1 MGAWVATVGVPPV
14 CQERVL
20 HGGSWPLWVLVFS
33 SKAQGVGL
41 RRKVGINTVPCLRF
55 LQLWHFGP
63 TGVSSVSG
71 GTSSSAARRV
81 MIPTGRTPR
90 PLMGVPWPCP
100 HCFEP
105 WSLLGTG
112 DTISS
117 HTSGRVL

>member
-63 TGVSSVSG
+63 TGVSLCVWWDIIERSQKGDYSY
-71 GTSSSAARRV
+71 
-81 MIPTGRTPR
+81 RTYPQT
-90 PLMGVPWPCP
+90 PDGSTLAMS
-100 HCFEP
+100 
-105 WSLLGTG
+105 SLL
-112 DTISS
+112 
-117 HTSGRVL
+117 